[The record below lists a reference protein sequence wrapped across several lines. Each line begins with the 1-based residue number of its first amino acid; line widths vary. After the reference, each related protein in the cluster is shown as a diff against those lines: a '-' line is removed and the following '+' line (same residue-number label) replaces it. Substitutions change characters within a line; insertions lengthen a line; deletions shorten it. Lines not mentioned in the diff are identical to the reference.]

1 MPRYAESGRLNSSMK
16 IARERMRFQATKL
29 DPDLFNSVSGCV
41 RGTLTSDKGTKAAA
55 KSQLASLRDL

>member
-1 MPRYAESGRLNSSMK
+1 
-16 IARERMRFQATKL
+16 MRFQAAKL

-41 RGTLTSDKGTKAAA
+41 RGTLTSDKGTKAAS